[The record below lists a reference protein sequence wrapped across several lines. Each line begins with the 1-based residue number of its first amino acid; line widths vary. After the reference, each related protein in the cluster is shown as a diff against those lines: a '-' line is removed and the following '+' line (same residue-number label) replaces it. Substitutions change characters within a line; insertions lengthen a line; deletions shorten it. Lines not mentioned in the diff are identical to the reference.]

1 MALLQW
7 KDQYAIGIDAV
18 DHEHRELIDLIN
30 RIHDRWAATGSRDLI
45 EAFLGDLYA
54 GISAHFALEERF
66 MRERRYDGLAAH
78 KDDHERLL
86 DELREIM
93 ESFDLDPDASG
104 ALAARLDDWFSRHF
118 ETHDARL
125 HHALGP
131 HTHP

>member
-7 KDQYAIGIDAV
+7 KANYSIGIDAV
-18 DHEHRELIDLIN
+18 DYEHRELIDLIN
-30 RIHDRWAATGSRDLI
+30 RTHDEWLAGPRPAV
-45 EAFLGDLYA
+45 EALLGDLYA
-54 GISAHFALEERF
+54 GISAHFALEEHF
-66 MRERRYDGLAAH
+66 MREHRYDRLSEH
-78 KDDHERLL
+78 KSDHERLL